1 MSAVGDRS
9 AIPLE
14 DKLAL
19 DRAVRS
25 FSMLQRTGMPV
36 SPDASGVVEAGGER
50 YVLLRNETGAHVAT
64 YKCLPD
70 GAVEPEPNPP
80 QHVLRPRPR

>member
-1 MSAVGDRS
+1 MSGPAV
-9 AIPLE
+9 LVQ

-25 FSMLQRTGMPV
+25 FSMRRTGMPV
-36 SPDASGVVEAGGER
+36 SPEASYVVELGGER

-64 YKCLPD
+64 YRCLPG
-70 GAVEPEPNPP
+70 GAVEPHANPP
-80 QHVLRPRPR
+80 PQVLGTLPP